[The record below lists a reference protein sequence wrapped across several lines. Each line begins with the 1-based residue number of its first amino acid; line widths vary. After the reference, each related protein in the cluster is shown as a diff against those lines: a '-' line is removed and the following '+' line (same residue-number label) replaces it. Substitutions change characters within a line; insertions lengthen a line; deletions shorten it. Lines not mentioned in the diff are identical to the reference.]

1 MSEQN
6 MAAIE
11 RHKMIQCIRR
21 VQAGVNWVETD
32 YVFTSSIGTP
42 ISQANSLK
50 AFKQFIKSNGL
61 RYIRIHDIRHTT
73 AVLALEAGASLDW
86 ISQAFGHTGTEITK
100 SVYAPY
106 VQVLNDKFVD
116 ALDEYLPEL
125 K

>member
-1 MSEQN
+1 M
-6 MAAIE
+6 
-11 RHKMIQCIRR
+11 
-21 VQAGVNWVETD
+21 
-32 YVFTSSIGTP
+32 
-42 ISQANSLK
+42 SQANSLK
-50 AFKQFIKSNGL
+50 AFKAFVRTNDL

-116 ALDEYLPEL
+116 ALDGYLRDI
-125 K
+125 